1 MTRITIYRN
10 KQNENKFLEVRND
23 GHYHNAV
30 RQYIYTPTS
39 GNIGLTGDGML
50 HRWRKE
56 NLSALLEDYTVEGT
70 GGCYWRSWFNY
81 KTQAERKWF
90 LRRIRRANKSRR
102 ESEAKA

>member
-1 MTRITIYRN
+1 MTTIKIYRN
-10 KQNENKFLEVRND
+10 KQNEHKFLEVRND

-56 NLSALLEDYTVEGT
+56 NLAELLEDYTLEGV
-70 GGCYWRSWFNY
+70 GGFYWRSWFAY
-81 KTQAERKWF
+81 KTKAERQWF
-90 LRRIRRANKSRR
+90 LRRIRRASASRR
-102 ESEAKA
+102 VKEA